1 MLAKLALK
9 TTLGL
14 FLVIFMLPAVSSAL
28 LVAGGLGL
36 GSSETKNQSKETEAP
51 FTQAYTVERAF
62 HSRLALGVEHLRSL
76 KSTMSSS
83 ISYTGLLARY
93 YLNASP
99 MPVMPPEETKTDETL
114 VRDYCYFIGTGF
126 GNAQSSRLPDPN
138 KLSSNAA
145 GVYIS
150 PRAGVDYQLGK
161 HLGARGEFFY
171 ASMIFGTGAI
181 QTMSLSAG
189 LYWLF

>member
-9 TTLGL
+9 TTGI

-28 LVAGGLGL
+28 LIAGGLGL
-36 GSSETKNQSKETEAP
+36 GSSTTKNQSTETEAP
-51 FTQAYTVERAF
+51 FTQVYTVERAF

-76 KSTMSSS
+76 KASLTSS
-83 ISYTGLLARY
+83 ISYTGLISRY
-93 YLNASP
+93 YINASP
-99 MPVMPPEETKTDETL
+99 MPTMPPEETSTEQTT
-114 VRDYCYFIGTGF
+114 VRDFCYFIGTGF

-138 KLSSNAA
+138 RLSSNAA

-161 HLGARGEFFY
+161 HLGARGEFIY
-171 ASMIFGTGAI
+171 AQMIFGTGAL